1 MTPGPSASV
10 PLVPAVMPS
19 PQISGRPHVRP
30 LVPLK
35 SLKAP
40 LKVKEE
46 LAEHHTTSIDAAA
59 AAAASRPAT
68 VRPKNSV
75 QGQPLLGVKVEESPR
90 RQRFS
95 STPPTTSPQT
105 SAQAVTTSTAEAA
118 DAGVTTVLFTSLP
131 EGWALDDVRDMCMQ
145 YGFVMQVRLSEGKV
159 YAIFRVDEAA
169 KKTVAALNGQ
179 TTMGKG
185 DRPCT
190 LKCELVTSQPP
201 AQTEEWLGLHFDELV
216 LAAGDPLPTDREVFL
231 RHLPHQDCIEKE
243 FHDWLSSFGTAEDVT
258 FLKNPS
264 SGQLT
269 GSAYARFSQHVEAAA
284 LISAFPADVEG
295 EVQATWSLSER
306 LNLGRAGRADIL
318 SAVVGRLG
326 YLRDTTKCLSLT
338 IAGESRKA
346 NAADSLPNAS
356 RGPLRFAW
364 SRKDCRTVT
373 ESLRKILADILG
385 QEVVKGDPAPWRA
398 KRRRENRIEQL
409 AAKVRRTARE
419 KGTSALKVKEEPEE
433 DAPHILVRGFPASWK
448 EPQVR
453 HVFGLFGGVRTVDF
467 VGTGNSRAA
476 RVKLKEAG
484 QTSKVVEKLNNTRV
498 GDGEQV
504 EMCTISCEVT
514 EEHANESFNLRRWP
528 PQFFRTSNSGKV
540 VGRVTLPSAELDIEV
555 NEGLR
560 TPRVGALVSQ
570 PVPDS
575 NLGAV
580 KEEPSSQGEKPPGNF
595 GPTNQPHEWQGAAPP
610 PPSQATPFGY
620 PLGGRP
626 WPVWR
631 GAPGFPGQP
640 PGYMCHYFPYRPPWP
655 QGRPGLPEAECA
667 SVVKEE
673 PGRSEDHKNVANPL
687 AHDEEHRQEARKDPK
702 EAAVPKRD
710 GVRAKRQ
717 GRRSKGERNVGV
729 DEVRLQ
735 KRITHGLAQIELA
748 QVAAVDN
755 PLKAY
760 DHYVRGLR
768 HLLKLDKTHSRVAA
782 MQTKIAGYVR
792 EAELLKEELDAR
804 GQRSPSRPPR
814 SRSVR
819 CRASESR
826 DSRSRGTFGSPRPRV
841 TLIGRSLVRAK
852 RAT

>member
-95 STPPTTSPQT
+95 STPPTTIPKAT
-105 SAQAVTTSTAEAA
+105 VPAVTASTAEAA
-118 DAGVTTVLFTSLP
+118 DPGVTTVLFTSLP

-326 YLRDTTKCLSLT
+326 HLRDTTKCLSLT

-346 NAADSLPNAS
+346 NAADTLPNAS

-373 ESLRKILADILG
+373 ESLRKVLADTLG

-419 KGTSALKVKEEPEE
+419 KGTSALTVKEEPEE

-484 QTSKVVEKLNNTRV
+484 QTSKVVEKLHNTRV

-504 EMCTISCEVT
+504 EMCTISCEV
-514 EEHANESFNLRRWP
+514 
-528 PQFFRTSNSGKV
+528 
-540 VGRVTLPSAELDIEV
+540 
-555 NEGLR
+555 
-560 TPRVGALVSQ
+560 SQ
-570 PVPDS
+570 PVPYS

-580 KEEPSSQGEKPPGNF
+580 KEEPSSQSEKPPGNF
-595 GPTNQPHEWQGAAPP
+595 GLTANQPHEWQGAAPP
-610 PPSQATPFGY
+610 PPSQATPFRY

-702 EAAVPKRD
+702 EAAVSKRD

-717 GRRSKGERNVGV
+717 GRSSKGKRNVGV

-792 EAELLKEELDAR
+792 QAELLKEELDAR

-814 SRSVR
+814 SRSAR